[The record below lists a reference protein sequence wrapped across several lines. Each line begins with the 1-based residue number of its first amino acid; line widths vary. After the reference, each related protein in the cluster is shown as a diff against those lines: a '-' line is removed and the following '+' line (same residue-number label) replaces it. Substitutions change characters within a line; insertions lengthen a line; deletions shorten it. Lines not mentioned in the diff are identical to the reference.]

1 MTAIENGQLAENSL
15 PDENGQPGAAGDSR
29 ADTGPVAPTTTP
41 TSRPTVAGSHYASAS
56 RRPHGTGTR
65 GLALSRQSQQ
75 FEGRF
80 GRMFRTLP
88 AAFHHPNDLV
98 SLGKAMVAQH
108 EDAPTPEDQPDD
120 EENTGIS
127 AGYTYLGQF
136 IDHDLTF
143 DPASSLQKQNDPD
156 GLTDFRTPRFDL
168 DNLYGRGPDDQPY
181 LYADDG
187 VHLLLGRPTTGSAH
201 DPKTRDLPR
210 NTPNQGQ
217 PQRALIGDPRNDE
230 NVIVSNLQ
238 STFLRFHNRVADR
251 LTRRHGTLPPF
262 ERVQR
267 EVRFHYQWMILHDFL
282 PTIIEQ
288 DMVLDLLPQ
297 LAEDG
302 GREGVTVFIPN
313 LHFFKWKAA
322 PYMPIEFS
330 VAAYRFGHSMVRPI
344 YRLNTTLN
352 KGEFQHS
359 LDGRQFIFD
368 FDAQDA
374 SKQAESLAGFRAF
387 PAAWAV
393 DWNLFF
399 AVDPNPPALG
409 PDRLQRAYK
418 IDTSL
423 VNPLGRLPDTV
434 TSGEHSLAARNLQR
448 GLHMSLPS
456 GQAVARAMGLPV
468 IPDDKLR
475 VGKATEADTATNQ
488 RLTDISP
495 AFADN
500 APLWY
505 YILAE
510 AQQMFIDNNSPIQ
523 LGPVGGRIVG
533 EVFVGLLWGD
543 SYSYLQQHPGWR
555 PFDEFTRDGKFGIA
569 ELILQA
575 READ

>member
-1 MTAIENGQLAENSL
+1 MTNTPGEHAGQ
-15 PDENGQPGAAGDSR
+15 

-56 RRPHGTGTR
+56 RRPHGTGVR

-88 AAFHHPNDLV
+88 AAFHHPDDLIK
-98 SLGKAMVAQH
+98 LAAAMTAPG
-108 EDAPTPEDQPDD
+108 EDNPTPEDQRDD
-120 EENTGIS
+120 EENLGIS
-127 AGYTYLGQF
+127 AGYTYVGQF

-156 GLTDFRTPRFDL
+156 GLTDYRTPRFDL
-168 DNLYGRGPDDQPY
+168 DNIYGRGPDDQPY

-187 VHLLLGRPTTGSAH
+187 VHMLLGRPTSGSKA
-201 DPKTRDLPR
+201 DANTRDVPR
-210 NTPNQGQ
+210 NSPNPGE

-238 STFLRFHNRVADR
+238 ATFLRFHNRVVDA
-251 LTRRHGTLPPF
+251 LKQRHGGQTPPF

-282 PTIIEQ
+282 PTIIGQ
-288 DMVLDLLPQ
+288 DVVRDLLPQ
-297 LAEDG
+297 LAADG
-302 GREGVTVFIPN
+302 ARDAVTAFTPHLRYFQPKHN
-313 LHFFKWKAA
+313 A
-322 PYMPIEFS
+322 YMPVEFS

-344 YRLNTTLN
+344 YRLNSTLN
-352 KGEFQHS
+352 GGS
-359 LDGRQFIFD
+359 LTHTTDGRQFIFD
-368 FDAQDA
+368 FDPQDPT
-374 SKQAESLAGFRAF
+374 KEAESLVGFRAF
-387 PAAWAV
+387 PQEWAL

-399 AVDPNPPALG
+399 GIDASPPALG
-409 PDRLQRAYK
+409 TDRLQRAYK

-423 VNPLGRLPDTV
+423 VNPLGRLPFSVGGND
-434 TSGEHSLAARNLQR
+434 HSLAARNLER
-448 GLHMSLPS
+448 GLRMSLPS
-456 GQAVARAMGLPV
+456 GQSVARAMGLPV
-468 IPDDKLR
+468 IPDDKLW
-475 VGKATEADTATNQ
+475 VGKAANASIPDHK
-488 RLTDISP
+488 RLTDISSG
-495 AFADN
+495 FADN

-510 AQQMFIDNNSPIQ
+510 AQQQCLRADGSIDDDLPIR

-533 EVFVGLLWGD
+533 EVFVGLLWAD
-543 SYSYLQQHPGWR
+543 SHSYLQQHPGWR
-555 PFDEFTRDGKFGIA
+555 PFDEFTRSGNFGMA

-575 READ
+575 RQAT